1 MPPEVDDVVDTT
13 GAGDA
18 FLGGL
23 IVGKCGQC
31 FVQERARRRK
41 SEFCFCIGVG
51 IRRHGIPSTSEELRF
66 VFAFS

>member
-1 MPPEVDDVVDTT
+1 MSSLHYVTRQVVEVMPPEVENVVDTT

-31 FVQERARRRK
+31 FVQEGVRRRK
-41 SEFCFCIGVG
+41 SEFC
-51 IRRHGIPSTSEELRF
+51 P
-66 VFAFS
+66 